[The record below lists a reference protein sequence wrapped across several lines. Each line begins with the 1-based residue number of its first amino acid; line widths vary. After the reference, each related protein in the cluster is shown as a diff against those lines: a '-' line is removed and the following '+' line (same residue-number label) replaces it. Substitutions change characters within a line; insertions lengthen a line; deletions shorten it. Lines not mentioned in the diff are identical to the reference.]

1 MAADTEVKKLF
12 YDFIQ
17 SNTNPSLG
25 RGGYGGGRG
34 YGRWDHLNY
43 SPDSHLKTKKQ
54 IGAIDPR

>member
-1 MAADTEVKKLF
+1 MILF
-12 YDFIQ
+12 NQIQ
-17 SNTNPSLG
+17 ILLLG

-43 SPDSHLKTKKQ
+43 FPDSHLKTKKQ